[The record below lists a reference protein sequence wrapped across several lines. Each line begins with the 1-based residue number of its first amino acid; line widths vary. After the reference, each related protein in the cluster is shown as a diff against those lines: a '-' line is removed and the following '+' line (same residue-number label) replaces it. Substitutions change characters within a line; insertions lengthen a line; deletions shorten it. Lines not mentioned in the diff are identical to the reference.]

1 MSKNNMSNM
10 SFDDEA
16 MQQMFKDFELANAN
30 GQPQVMPT
38 RASVKR
44 QFTDLDSE
52 NLLEIAKT
60 MEQLDEK
67 LGSTSTIIRSLSQE
81 GIDNLVEEL
90 LVVRKFN
97 DILSSR
103 EETLKTFAKKI
114 IGLNQLEPDI
124 TNGELVSPKNKV
136 KISKEIRGGKLE
148 IDIDLLKNTLEPQQ
162 FDSVTDEVVTTVVRY
177 TPDGKSTKGITTTR
191 EVNEKFL
198 EQEMIKGN
206 ILSEDVFLSSK
217 ESKRTSAIYIRELE
231 N

>member
-191 EVNEKFL
+191 EVNEKCL
-198 EQEMIKGN
+198 EQEMVKGN

>member
-1 MSKNNMSNM
+1 MSNM

-16 MQQMFKDFELANAN
+16 MQQMFEDFELANAN

-44 QFTDLDSE
+44 QFSYLDSE

-60 MEQLDEK
+60 IEQLDEK

-191 EVNEKFL
+191 EVNEKCL
-198 EQEMIKGN
+198 EQEMVKGN